1 MRNKIYCP
9 DKTISARCVVREF
22 SATISPMGK
31 PGNTGIRR
39 IFRATKFSA
48 QGLAHAIRNEAAF
61 RQELMLTVL
70 LVPAAWWLG
79 ETIIERAALIGVCLL
94 VLVVELLNSA
104 IEAAI
109 DRHGDEY
116 HDLSGQAKDM
126 GSAAVFISLL
136 LVALVWGAFAWQRF
150 AA

>member
-1 MRNKIYCP
+1 MWHCP
-9 DKTISARCVVREF
+9 PAAWWPGV
-22 SATISPMGK
+22 SATIQAMGK

-79 ETIIERAALIGVCLL
+79 ETIIERALLIGVCLL

>member
-1 MRNKIYCP
+1 
-9 DKTISARCVVREF
+9 
-22 SATISPMGK
+22 MGK

-39 IFRATKFSA
+39 ILRATRFSA
-48 QGLAHAIRNEAAF
+48 QGLAHAIRHEAAF
-61 RQELMLTVL
+61 RQELVLTVL

-79 ETIIERAALIGVCLL
+79 QTIIERALLIGVCLL
-94 VLVVELLNSA
+94 LLIVELLNSA

-109 DRHGDEY
+109 DRHGNEY

-136 LVALVWGAFAWQRF
+136 LVALVWGSVAWQRF

>member
-1 MRNKIYCP
+1 
-9 DKTISARCVVREF
+9 
-22 SATISPMGK
+22 MGK
-31 PGNTGIRR
+31 PGNTGFRR

-48 QGLAHAIRNEAAF
+48 QGLGHAIRNEAAF
-61 RQELMLTVL
+61 RQELALTLVL
-70 LVPAAWWLG
+70 IPAAWWLG
-79 ETIIERAALIGVCLL
+79 ETIVERALLIGVCLL
-94 VLVVELLNSA
+94 LLIVELLNSA

-136 LVALVWGAFAWQRF
+136 LVALVWGAFAWQKF